1 MKKILKNSRYV
12 EKTTA
17 KMATSSK
24 TVHSKLETLMFS
36 GKDEDF
42 EDFAERF
49 EARLHL
55 LKLSKLRSVLLDT
68 ETLPATEAENCADE
82 SEKLKEKQF
91 EVWCEMVQCLDK
103 KTLSLIKCLKPNGTA
118 AWRELQNCFK
128 SKGRPR
134 IHQLLNKLT
143 NLKLVSSERI
153 RDYLVRAEELELNLS
168 EVNENVS
175 DQMLCSVVLKGLP
188 QQFAKF
194 VTVFKFSHELKF
206 FLDLKR
212 DLLNFDSES
221 NLKGTDEGSSSHF
234 SKDVKCF
241 KCGKFGHKQAQC
253 RSKTVAI
260 VCYECGEEGHK
271 ANACPKAQKKPLDK
285 RNKKTQKRFF
295 TKRNEG
301 ILTTELNDTDGFS
314 FTRPINEKTTL
325 TSNFW

>member
-1 MKKILKNSRYV
+1 MSIEISVKKILKNSRYV

-17 KMATSSK
+17 KMATSTR

-42 EDFAERF
+42 EYFAERF

-55 LKLSKLRSVLLDT
+55 LKLRSVLLDT
-68 ETLPATEAENCADE
+68 EILPATEAENFAAE

-91 EVWCEMVQCLDK
+91 EVWCELVQCLDK

-118 AWRELQNCFK
+118 AWRELQNYFK
-128 SKGRPR
+128 SKERPR

-143 NLKLVSSERI
+143 NLKLDSSESI
-153 RDYLVRAEELELNLS
+153 RDYLVRAEELQLNLS

-188 QQFAKF
+188 QQFANF
-194 VTVFKFSHELKF
+194 VTVFKFSHELKS

-221 NLKGTDEGSSSHF
+221 NLKGTDQGSSSHF

-241 KCGKFGHKQAQC
+241 KCGKFGYKQAQC

-260 VCYECGEEGHK
+260 VCYECGEKGHK
-271 ANACPKAQKKPLDK
+271 ANACPKAQKKPFDK
-285 RNKKTQKRFF
+285 RNKETQKRFF
-295 TKRNEG
+295 T
-301 ILTTELNDTDGFS
+301 
-314 FTRPINEKTTL
+314 
-325 TSNFW
+325 